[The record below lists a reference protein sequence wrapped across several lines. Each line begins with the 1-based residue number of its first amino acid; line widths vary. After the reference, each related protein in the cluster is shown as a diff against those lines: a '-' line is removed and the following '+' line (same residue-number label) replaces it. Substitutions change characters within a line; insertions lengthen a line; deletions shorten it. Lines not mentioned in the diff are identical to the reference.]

1 MSLQGFYT
9 TKGLALAAKLAAGT
23 GLTIT
28 RVTAGS
34 GETAESAAALAQ
46 ERQTLTVGEAAVSG
60 QSAVLPTTLAEAGA
74 SAAYTLTELG
84 VYARDPQ
91 EGEILYQVF
100 RLSEGRAITAGGG
113 SAYRFYLKQ
122 TVGAAGVTV
131 TCSTAGLLTGE
142 DLQPLRTALARKPD
156 AVQGNITIHVAKTGN
171 DTTGDG
177 SESKPYLTIQ
187 KALNSLPHLL
197 VDRVIVQ
204 VHDGNY
210 NENVVIENFVGRDV
224 HVIGDSNESVTI
236 NTLYVLNCNI
246 GYLLIDNLAITGNSG
261 DAYNWSLKV
270 DGVQYAYLQNIICTN
285 ETPNSYVGA
294 FFIAYTSGAVVRN
307 CTISNKN
314 IALDVLG
321 SVVYLNDTVAGTNN
335 TVGIRC
341 GSGWGNYGGYVQKG
355 GANIA
360 GEEQKGFGGQ
370 IW

>member
-34 GETAESAAALAQ
+34 GETAASAAALAQ

-113 SAYRFYLKQ
+113 S
-122 TVGAAGVTV
+122 
-131 TCSTAGLLTGE
+131 
-142 DLQPLRTALARKPD
+142 
-156 AVQGNITIHVAKTGN
+156 
-171 DTTGDG
+171 
-177 SESKPYLTIQ
+177 ESKPYLTIQ
-187 KALNSLPHLL
+187 KALNSLPKLL
-197 VDRVIVQ
+197 LARADIVIHGGTYEEAVLVYGFSGPNSLTIGGAENETVKIKTVDIRAVNLAEAVQ
-204 VHDGNY
+204 LRNVELVGTSEDGY
-210 NENVVIENFVGRDV
+210 NFSVKTVDAEFVVLENV
-224 HVIGDSNESVTI
+224 S
-236 NTLYVLNCNI
+236 
-246 GYLLIDNLAITGNSG
+246 
-261 DAYNWSLKV
+261 
-270 DGVQYAYLQNIICTN
+270 CTN
-285 ETPNSYVGA
+285 AAASSHWGA
-294 FFIAYTSGAVVRN
+294 FRFTHTLFVHLTG
-307 CTISNKN
+307 CTISNKAV
-314 IALDVLG
+314 ALDVAAA
-321 SVVYLNDTVAGTNN
+321 VVYMNSTVTGTGN

-341 GSGWGNYGGYVQKG
+341 GSGWGNVGGYVQKG

>member
-1 MSLQGFYT
+1 M
-9 TKGLALAAKLAAGT
+9 
-23 GLTIT
+23 
-28 RVTAGS
+28 
-34 GETAESAAALAQ
+34 
-46 ERQTLTVGEAAVSG
+46 
-60 QSAVLPTTLAEAGA
+60 
-74 SAAYTLTELG
+74 
-84 VYARDPQ
+84 
-91 EGEILYQVF
+91 F

-131 TCSTAGLLTGE
+131 TCSPAGLLTGE